1 MVTDK
6 KITEMKSILTLL
18 GSNFLGLLAAGVFFL
33 CASWSF
39 DLAEMGLYSVA
50 ISIHWIVSG
59 ILGSGLSVAT
69 IRVSTEYLIAGKRGA
84 AAGIVTLAV
93 MITAGISILVVV
105 GFFWGLDLLISE
117 QRFLTDRLL
126 ALVTLWAGARSI
138 LDILRAGL
146 LAQKQY
152 SRVGLLMVLCTIT
165 GLVSLGFALRSETL
179 TVERLLMAHVFG
191 LGAAAIIGSGLLFP
205 LWRSGVNIS
214 KRRLWK
220 LLRYARWPAL
230 TEGTKMMLANLGPFI
245 LIAVAGSDQAG
256 LFSLGRYP
264 AYLFGVIALSL
275 YQYWLPEVSR
285 TKTNEQITLF
295 LIRQMRLAGLIGIG
309 MLFVAVAFR
318 PLLPLLG
325 ANFAAAAPLFLL
337 NALDFA
343 LFLLVRPIEI
353 VYHGLYKPQLE
364 LLLRVARL
372 PLLIG
377 LAFLLATRYGAVGM
391 VWAHVISGFAMLV
404 MAVWLLKRNL
414 EALPYTWNIFVGKQ
428 T

>member
-1 MVTDK
+1 
-6 KITEMKSILTLL
+6 
-18 GSNFLGLLAAGVFFL
+18 
-33 CASWSF
+33 
-39 DLAEMGLYSVA
+39 
-50 ISIHWIVSG
+50 
-59 ILGSGLSVAT
+59 
-69 IRVSTEYLIAGKRGA
+69 
-84 AAGIVTLAV
+84 
-93 MITAGISILVVV
+93 
-105 GFFWGLDLLISE
+105 
-117 QRFLTDRLL
+117 
-126 ALVTLWAGARSI
+126 
-138 LDILRAGL
+138 
-146 LAQKQY
+146 
-152 SRVGLLMVLCTIT
+152 
-165 GLVSLGFALRSETL
+165 
-179 TVERLLMAHVFG
+179 
-191 LGAAAIIGSGLLFP
+191 
-205 LWRSGVNIS
+205 
-214 KRRLWK
+214 
-220 LLRYARWPAL
+220 
-230 TEGTKMMLANLGPFI
+230 MMLANLGPFI